1 MITFLWFSSLLQL
14 WIFKVLISVKQIIQF
29 SPDHVHKLMSAIKLT
44 KINKQGSDISSRL
57 TLMIFDTFAKP
68 LKNYLNFQVDTNKCQ
83 FKKKLASIT
92 RIPANKYMLK
102 VNNKN
107 NGKRCGIKIKT
118 PLSIFQTFS

>member
-1 MITFLWFSSLLQL
+1 M
-14 WIFKVLISVKQIIQF
+14 
-29 SPDHVHKLMSAIKLT
+29 HKLISAIKLT

-107 NGKRCGIKIKT
+107 SKKNCGNYSKLTVMTLDVDNIVDDDADK
-118 PLSIFQTFS
+118 LFLWYG